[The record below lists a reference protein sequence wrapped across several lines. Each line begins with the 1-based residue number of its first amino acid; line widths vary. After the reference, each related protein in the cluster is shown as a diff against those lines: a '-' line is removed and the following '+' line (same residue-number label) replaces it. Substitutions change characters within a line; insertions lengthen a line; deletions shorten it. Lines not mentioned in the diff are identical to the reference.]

1 MAMCQSVRCLLQGKS
16 LLMILYLT
24 MKVFGELLPGFCFMT
39 ECHELPLSE
48 RQEQRIAQQ
57 SLLEIRG

>member
-1 MAMCQSVRCLLQGKS
+1 MAMCQSVRRLFQGKS
-16 LLMILYLT
+16 LTTLHLT
-24 MKVFGELLPGFCFMT
+24 VKVFGELLPGFCFMT